1 MEQID
6 MFGSIKLDHFR
17 ICSQCKIKK
26 PLNLDFFSYVRKGN
40 YYFKRCKVC
49 ANQAM
54 QETRNKKRES
64 GVLPYDYHRD
74 KDNRNRKRKQER
86 LRNKLKIKIKK
97 HGSLSNYLLWDSL
110 RIGKKYNDVLKRIKN
125 IEISITKSK
134 KDEIDGFSDRFVI
147 LKDVLGNKDFAYV
160 TNFIFGERCW
170 RHFTGS
176 GVQYLLKYNLDTEFN
191 AKERLRRQ
199 IRKAKN
205 RDGIASDIRLAVFRE
220 GNSKTVE
227 AELGFTIKEFCSH
240 FESLFTDNMNWQEF
254 KNGNIHIDHERPQ
267 DSFDLTKQNEW
278 EKCWSLEN
286 LQPLWAKEN
295 LEKGNKLNWRRYE
308 HRRID

>member
-1 MEQID
+1 MEQRD
-6 MFGSIKLDHFR
+6 MFGFIKLDHFR
-17 ICSQCKIKK
+17 ICSLCKINK
-26 PLNLDFFSYVRKGN
+26 PLNLDFFSYVRKSN

-54 QETRNKKRES
+54 QEKRKEKRES
-64 GVLPYDYHRD
+64 GVLELDYHNHRTRE
-74 KDNRNRKRKQER
+74 NGNRKRKKER

-110 RIGKKYNDVLKRIKN
+110 RIGKKYNDVLKRIRN
-125 IEISITKSK
+125 IENSIKNQRVPISDK
-134 KDEIDGFSDRFVI
+134 FLI
-147 LKDVLGNKDFAYV
+147 LKDILGNKDFAYV

-170 RHFTGS
+170 IHFTDES
-176 GVQYLLKYNLDTEFN
+176 VKYILKYNLDTEFN

-199 IRKAKN
+199 IKKAKN
-205 RDGIASDIRLAVFRE
+205 KDGIGSNIRDAVFRE
-220 GNSKTVE
+220 GNSKAVE

-240 FESLFTDNMNWQEF
+240 FESLFTDNMNWKEF

-267 DSFDLTKQNEW
+267 DSFDLTNQSEW

-295 LEKGNKLNWRRYE
+295 LKKGNKLNWRRDE
-308 HRRID
+308 HRRIN

>member
-1 MEQID
+1 

-26 PLNLDFFSYVRKGN
+26 PLNLEFFSYARKGN

-49 ANQAM
+49 ANQCM
-54 QETRNKKRES
+54 QETRNKKRQN
-64 GVLPYDYHRD
+64 GVWWNRD
-74 KDNRNRKRKQER
+74 KENINRKEKR
-86 LRNKLKIKIKK
+86 LRNKLKININK

-110 RIGKKYNDVLKRIKN
+110 RVGKKYNDVLKRIKN
-125 IEISITKSK
+125 IEISIIKNK
-134 KDEIDGFSDRFVI
+134 KDQKVAISDRFVI
-147 LKDVLGNKDFAYV
+147 LKDVLGNQDFAYV

-170 RHFTGS
+170 RHFTDS
-176 GVQYLLKYNLDTEFN
+176 SVQYILKYNLDTEFN

-199 IRKAKN
+199 IKKAKN
-205 RDGIASDIRLAVFRE
+205 RDGIARNLRDAVSRE

-240 FESLFTDNMNWQEF
+240 FESLFTDDMNWKEF

-267 DSFDLTKQNEW
+267 DSFDLTKQSEW

-295 LEKGNKLNWRRYE
+295 LKKGNKLNWRRDE
-308 HRRID
+308 HRRIN